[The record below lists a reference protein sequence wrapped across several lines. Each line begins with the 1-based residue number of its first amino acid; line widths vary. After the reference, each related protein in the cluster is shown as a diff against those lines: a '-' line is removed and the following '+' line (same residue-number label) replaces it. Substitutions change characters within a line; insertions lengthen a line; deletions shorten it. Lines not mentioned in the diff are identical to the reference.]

1 MLCVQQPHRQ
11 RRETFFRAAGVQTLQ
26 FFARDSDDE
35 NSYLISLFSL
45 LCALLCFVLKYKTKE
60 VTSKWKKKTKNQHS
74 RRGNCIIYQGIIRK
88 PCMNSSSV
96 FVKKKRERTKRTKR
110 AKTKTKQLLTATGSC
125 LSPWAVSTWRWE
137 EHSQWLPSQLE
148 SSFSKVESILNTFNR
163 HFWF

>member
-60 VTSKWKKKTKNQHS
+60 VTSKWKKKNKKPALTAWQLYNLP
-74 RRGNCIIYQGIIRK
+74 GNNKETMHEQFKCFWLKKEREQKEQREQRQK
-88 PCMNSSSV
+88 QNSSLQPQEVVSA
-96 FVKKKRERTKRTKR
+96 REPSAPGGERNT
-110 AKTKTKQLLTATGSC
+110 
-125 LSPWAVSTWRWE
+125 VSGCP
-137 EHSQWLPSQLE
+137 H
-148 SSFSKVESILNTFNR
+148 N
-163 HFWF
+163 